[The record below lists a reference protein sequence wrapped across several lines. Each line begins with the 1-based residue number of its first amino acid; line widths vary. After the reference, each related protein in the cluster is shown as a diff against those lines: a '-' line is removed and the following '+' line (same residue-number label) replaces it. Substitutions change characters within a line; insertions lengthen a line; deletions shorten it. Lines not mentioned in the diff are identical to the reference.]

1 MENERAKQ
9 LFKQHRMFRCVQIFL
24 LNNTGRDDGRKNPPR
39 SVTLNSRVA
48 NGDREKIIFRDDGVH
63 IIYRQPP
70 SAQSRVHQV
79 ARLRTNGVH
88 CRRQDSAGTRPIV
101 LVLKVLN

>member
-1 MENERAKQ
+1 MRSD
-9 LFKQHRMFRCVQIFL
+9 FS

-48 NGDREKIIFRDDGVH
+48 NGDREKIIFRDGVH

-79 ARLRTNGVH
+79 ARLRTDGVH
-88 CRRQDSAGTRPIV
+88 CRESAGTRGPV
-101 LVLKVLN
+101 VVLKVIPYVISIIDVGLVLL